1 MALVSPGV
9 QVTVTDE
16 SFFVP
21 ASAPTVPL
29 LFVASGAEKTQPD
42 GVTPAAGTFES
53 DVVRTVTSLNQSVE
67 LYGEPSFLTDSNGV
81 ALHGDARNE
90 YGLFA
95 LNQFLGIGN
104 RAFVIRADV
113 NLDDDLDN
121 IRDIWDS
128 KFVSAG
134 TLLSTLV
141 TDFINEFNESNGLVS
156 TDPLFKTSVTEAEFL
171 SLARTATDDVWE
183 FYSFRNSEDSY
194 FDDQTLPAN
203 ATSGSQTANFG
214 GSIAFGQQIINFS
227 GDLNAAEQV
236 VDIGN
241 VAGGSP
247 DATLLPGQGGSP
259 TVTGSPGIF
268 PIGSPVLAR
277 QQYGFRVTLD
287 DAGATGSPVG
297 TQQLVF
303 TASDITRYSELVT
316 QINNQL
322 SGAVVDVV
330 DGNLR
335 FTRLSNVAATSAIEV
350 LDGVTSVAGSP
361 TPLALF
367 ANLPDF
373 VSLGTKDQTA
383 GAKTTGL
390 ANDSTN
396 YDFIVSVDH
405 GAAAGSP
412 FSGSPATQTITV
424 QGQNAQTYTTLVT
437 QVNAQLVG
445 AVMSIS
451 SDGDIEVVSTT
462 SNVDTSRIDIFVQG
476 SPASDLLVS
485 LSTVIGA
492 GSPAS
497 VVLGAPTLDDP
508 TVGLTNPT
516 GLTGATVYTATF
528 TVDGTP
534 RAIQITGAT
543 ALTFGTLI
551 DQIHIDLNGGV
562 VAGSPPGRSATV
574 TLVSGNLVVTSGT
587 TGTASTIALTDG
599 SGLTALFATLNGF
612 VSFGTASAG
621 TGADSSLLVFANGY
635 DVASTGAYDG
645 VEGIAALWVSNALG
659 TVPGQWTSQE
669 ASDTILA
676 ASDDYKFTVEFR
688 SETSL
693 GANDAAR
700 RTAIVTTLQSAVNSN
715 TEIRSVAFEYNLILC
730 PGYHE
735 VADELVALSVDIESE
750 AFIIADT
757 PLDLDTTATVAWA
770 GTSAR
775 QRSPS
780 IAYYYPHSLASNLD
794 GVNVVAAASGT
805 ALRTYAFSDNSSE
818 LWFAPA
824 GTRRGLVSGVS
835 QVGFVGAST
844 LASPT
849 SSTLTNVFVETN
861 LNNGQ
866 RDDLYKYFTNI
877 NPIVFFP
884 GRGIVVWG
892 QKTSSSDVSAR
903 DRVNV
908 ERLIAFIRRS
918 LRKSLLSFVFE
929 PNDALTR
936 DSVKAAVDNF
946 LGDLIVKRGLFDFA
960 TVVDES
966 NNTPDRIDRSE
977 LWVDVALQPVKAAEF
992 IFIPIRIVAT
1002 GTEI

>member
-21 ASAPTVPL
+21 AAAPTVPL
-29 LFVASGAEKTQPD
+29 LFVATGAEKTQPN
-42 GVTPAAGTFES
+42 GTLPAAGTFES
-53 DVVRTVTSLNQSVE
+53 DVVRTVTSLTQSVE

-81 ALHGDARNE
+81 AQHGDARNE

-183 FYSFRNSEDSY
+183 FYSFRNSEESY
-194 FDDQTLPAN
+194 FDDHLIPVG

-236 VDIGN
+236 VDVGG
-241 VAGGSP
+241 AARGSP
-247 DATLLPGQGGSP
+247 NPTSLPGQGGSP
-259 TVTGSPGIF
+259 QSPAGAGSPLV
-268 PIGSPVLAR
+268 GSPALDT
-277 QQYGFRVTLD
+277 QTYGFRVTLD
-287 DAGATGSPVG
+287 NTGPTGSPVG

-303 TASDITRYSELVT
+303 TANAVASYAELVT
-316 QINNQL
+316 SINAQL

-335 FTRLSNVAATSAIEV
+335 FTRLDNASATSGIEV
-350 LDGVTSVAGSP
+350 LDGVTTVAGSP
-361 TPLALF
+361 TPLPLF
-367 ANLPDF
+367 ANLPAF
-373 VSLGTKDQTA
+373 VSLGTKNQTA
-383 GAKTTGL
+383 GAKSTGL

-396 YDFIVSVDH
+396 YDFVVDVDSV
-405 GAAAGSP
+405 
-412 FSGSPATQTITV
+412 TQTITV

-437 QVNAQLVG
+437 QVNAQLTG
-445 AVMSIS
+445 AVISINS
-451 SDGDIEVVSTT
+451 AGDIEVVS
-462 SNVDTSRIDIFVQG
+462 SLSDVDVSAIAILGTG
-476 SPASDLLVS
+476 SPAIRLFENV
-485 LSTVIGA
+485 STVVGA

-497 VVLGAPTLDDP
+497 VVLGPPTFDTP
-508 TVGLTNPT
+508 TVGLTNPS

-534 RAIQITGAT
+534 RAVQVLGST

-551 DQIHIDLNGGV
+551 DQIHIDMNGGV

-587 TGTASTIALTDG
+587 TGTTSTIALTDG
-599 SGLTALFATLNGF
+599 SGSTALFATLNGF

-635 DVASTGAYDG
+635 DVASTGTYDG
-645 VEGIAALWVSNALG
+645 VEGISALWVSNALG

-688 SETSL
+688 TETSL

-700 RTAIVTTLQSAVNSN
+700 RTAIVTALQSSVNSN
-715 TEIRSVAFEYNLILC
+715 TEIRSVAFEYNLILA

-750 AFIIADT
+750 AFVIADT

-780 IAYYYPHSLASNLD
+780 VAYYYPHSLASNLD

-884 GRGIVVWG
+884 GRGIVIWG

-908 ERLIAFIRRS
+908 ERLIAFVRRS